1 MNRKNG
7 GEKTAPKLTKKILAE
22 AQEMPKTGVFLHHF
36 SLFWAHTPSSNIFL
50 QKHADYK
57 HTRRC
62 RLFRSPPP
70 THRDTHIHKRERE
83 RRGPEVYSS
92 NNDNSTPLS
101 IRLVSRFR
109 TLARFRRK
117 EWMVQTFCGLPSFP
131 PPTLPASSLFTRER
145 TKAKIIN
152 KKTGEKHESK
162 CVE

>member
-1 MNRKNG
+1 KTHKREREKESFKVNRKNG

-36 SLFWAHTPSSNIFL
+36 SLFWHTHLRLIFSL
-50 QKHADYK
+50 KNTPTINTRGDVGYSDLLLPHIET
-57 HTRRC
+57 HT
-62 RLFRSPPP
+62 
-70 THRDTHIHKRERE
+70 HKRERE

-117 EWMVQTFCGLPSFP
+117 E
-131 PPTLPASSLFTRER
+131 
-145 TKAKIIN
+145 
-152 KKTGEKHESK
+152 
-162 CVE
+162 

>member
-70 THRDTHIHKRERE
+70 THRDTHTHKRERE
-83 RRGPEVYSS
+83 RDGAQR
-92 NNDNSTPLS
+92 STHPTMT
-101 IRLVSRFR
+101 IRLHSRSVLFLVFEPWR
-109 TLARFRRK
+109 GSEEK
-117 EWMVQTFCGLPSFP
+117 NEWFKLFAVCHHSP
-131 PPTLPASSLFTRER
+131 PPFLPPPCLHVKEQRQ
-145 TKAKIIN
+145 K
-152 KKTGEKHESK
+152 
-162 CVE
+162 